1 MSDWYVS
8 IRAKRRLGYFDVK
21 AKTEPL
27 SRRRRGHGW
36 GHSYLRGW
44 EGRARWGTSINQR
57 TERWTSSRFRAFKA
71 QTMLGRGLN
80 WNWTCR
86 NYSARVTLCKTGIPE
101 HCPSLWIQREPCRDV
116 AGAVCCLKRYP
127 IRDSVIAHH
136 CICSSLQVSVC
147 SSVSLHYHVFL
158 CDMRVYNKDT
168 TGSTLDHYC
177 IHHPN
182 HAISASLYVLP
193 WARM

>member
-86 NYSARVTLCKTGIPE
+86 NYSARLTLCKTGIPE

-136 CICSSLQVSVC
+136 CIAPLYKCPSALALACTITSFSVTC
-147 SSVSLHYHVFL
+147 EFII
-158 CDMRVYNKDT
+158 KIQQEAPWT
-168 TGSTLDHYC
+168 TTAY
-177 IHHPN
+177 I
-182 HAISASLYVLP
+182 IQI
-193 WARM
+193 MQ